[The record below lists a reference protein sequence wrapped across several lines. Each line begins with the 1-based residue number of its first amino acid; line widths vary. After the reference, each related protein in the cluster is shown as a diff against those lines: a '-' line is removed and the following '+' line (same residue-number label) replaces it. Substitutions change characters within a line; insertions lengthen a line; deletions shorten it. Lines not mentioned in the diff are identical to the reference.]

1 MPLGKREA
9 IVTANKHSPIGGRGP
24 LGISLFFLF
33 LFATSSNAFASPLP
47 SRYYHDTYD
56 KGAVRLV
63 IGAANG
69 RRYFLI
75 INYGASSQGVTVF
88 LGDDFDQASDD
99 RSMQQHFMMDG
110 LSMTGLRFLD
120 EIAGDPRFVSAWN
133 LGVPG
138 DEYAEP
144 ILRNENSD
152 VNSTLDHNTQPIIRS
167 PPDYPSKCEKGSNP
181 IERVHVRFDVTATG
195 NVENIEVI
203 ETTND
208 CFNEPTLRSVKKWIY
223 LPRFD
228 GHGWTRRRGVETV
241 LEFRLSTQI
250 IRKP

>member
-1 MPLGKREA
+1 M
-9 IVTANKHSPIGGRGP
+9 TANQHFIIGGRGP
-24 LGISLFFLF
+24 LSIFLFFTF
-33 LFATSSNAFASPLP
+33 LLAISFSAFASPLS

-56 KGAVRLV
+56 KEAVRLV
-63 IGAANG
+63 TGAANG

-75 INYGASSQGVTVF
+75 INYGASSQGVTVY

-133 LGVPG
+133 LGVPE

-144 ILRNENSD
+144 ILRNESSD
-152 VNSTLDHNTQPIIRS
+152 VNSTSNHDTQPVIRS
-167 PPDYPSKCEKGSNP
+167 PPDYPSKCEKESNP
-181 IERVHVRFDVTATG
+181 IERVHVRFDVTAAG
-195 NVENIEVI
+195 DVENIEVI

-208 CFNEPTLRSVKKWIY
+208 CFNEPTLRSVKKWVY

-228 GHGWTRRRGVETV
+228 GHGWTRQRGVETV

-250 IRKP
+250 VRKP